1 MPGGAHENMRGW
13 SPEEDELLLRLI
25 EVPFDLLEPST
36 ADPTNC
42 MPLHQCILPINLY
55 L

>member
-25 EVPFDLLEPST
+25 EVPFDLHPST
-36 ADPTNC
+36 ADPTS
-42 MPLHQCILPINLY
+42 HAIAKQCILPINLS